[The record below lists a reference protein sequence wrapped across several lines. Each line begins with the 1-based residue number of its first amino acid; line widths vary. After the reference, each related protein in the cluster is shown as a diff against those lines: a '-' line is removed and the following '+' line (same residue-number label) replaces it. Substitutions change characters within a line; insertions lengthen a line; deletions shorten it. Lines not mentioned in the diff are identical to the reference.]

1 MNWTTKTYFILTC
14 FLLSTLST
22 FAQIDTEFWFAAPD
36 ISSSTGLDR
45 PAFLRIASFKEAG
58 TVTISQPAGGGLPT
72 QVINL
77 PANSSASI
85 DLTAWL
91 GSIECGPG
99 NTVQNKGIRI
109 VSTAQIS
116 VYYEVN
122 HTSRNPEL
130 FVLKGKNALGNDF
143 FISSQNAG
151 PNSTGHNPTPYSS
164 FNIVANMRN

>member
-1 MNWTTKTYFILTC
+1 MNWLRKTLLLTC
-14 FLLSTLST
+14 LIISSFSA

-36 ISSSTGLDR
+36 ISASTGLDR
-45 PAFLRIASFKEAG
+45 PAFLRIASFKDAG

-91 GSIECGPG
+91 NAIECTPG

-130 FVLKGKNALGNDF
+130 FVLKGKNALGNNF
-143 FISSQNAG
+143 YISSQNVGSNTSARK
-151 PNSTGHNPTPYSS
+151 
-164 FNIVANMRN
+164 ILLDMQQVCRIR